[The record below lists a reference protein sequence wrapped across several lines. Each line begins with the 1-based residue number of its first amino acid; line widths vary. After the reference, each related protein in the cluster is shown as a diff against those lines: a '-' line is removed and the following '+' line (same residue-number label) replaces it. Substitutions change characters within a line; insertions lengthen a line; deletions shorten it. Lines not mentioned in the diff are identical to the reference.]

1 MARAP
6 ASASAKMIGKAIPIP
21 GPESPES
28 DEVGEGEATPPRPC
42 ELLGAVAVAAAALAA
57 PFASGPGFLRLWAV
71 LGEPFAPPGVPVPEV
86 LAVPED
92 FPADPDALPPPE
104 ALPPPVGVLPPTP
117 GMLSWYWSMPELPLG
132 TWAPAAA
139 GRANASTVRVM
150 TILRA
155 RIHTEYTD
163 RPPKD

>member
-1 MARAP
+1 
-6 ASASAKMIGKAIPIP
+6 
-21 GPESPES
+21 
-28 DEVGEGEATPPRPC
+28 
-42 ELLGAVAVAAAALAA
+42 
-57 PFASGPGFLRLWAV
+57 
-71 LGEPFAPPGVPVPEV
+71 VPEV
-86 LAVPED
+86 LAVPKD